1 MAVDTRD
8 KRMSMLGLARAT
20 VRLFKNPTGTIAAV
34 ARAMFEFL
42 YAGITLGPPTA
53 STPRVLAYQ
62 ASRATT
68 ISRVAARGTAPALQ
82 ASRAT
87 TIAKMASEL

>member
-8 KRMSMLGLARAT
+8 KRMSMLGLARAS

-42 YAGITLGPPTA
+42 YAGIGLGPPVA
-53 STPRVLAYQ
+53 SVPRVLQYQ

-68 ISRVAARGTAPALQ
+68 IGLAALRGTAPTLQ

-87 TIAKMASEL
+87 TVSKFASEN